1 MIFGTPPVLVFVLE
15 LLDPVAAVCEAPL
28 EVAVDFEAALFD
40 EEDDEPPDV
49 EVVIVVEAAVLAAAA
64 KPAVI
69 VTICPP
75 SSDPPF
81 ENEVV
86 VVRDVAEEEMLPSAV
101 PLQTPLME
109 LVITHPSSML
119 SLSPSPSSMS
129 VYA

>member
-1 MIFGTPPVLVFVLE
+1 MLVLE
-15 LLDPVAAVCEAPL
+15 LLGPVVPICEAPV
-28 EVAVDFEAALFD
+28 EVAVDFSETLFD
-40 EEDDEPPDV
+40 EEECEAADV
-49 EVVIVVEAAVLAAAA
+49 EVPVAVEAAVEAAAA

-86 VVRDVAEEEMLPSAV
+86 VARDVAEEEMLPRTV
-101 PLQTPLME
+101 PLQIPLTE
-109 LVITHPSSML
+109 LVMSHPRSMV
-119 SLSPSPSSMS
+119 SLSPSPSSRT